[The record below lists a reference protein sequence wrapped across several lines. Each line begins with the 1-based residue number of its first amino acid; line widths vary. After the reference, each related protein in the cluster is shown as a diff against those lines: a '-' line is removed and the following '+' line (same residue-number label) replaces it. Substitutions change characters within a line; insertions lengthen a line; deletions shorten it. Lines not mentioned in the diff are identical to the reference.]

1 MWDVKKMRCKGETNE
16 IPRKMLKGS
25 LPFHKNFRI
34 TLSVSEEKIAEILIG
49 TAVNL

>member
-1 MWDVKKMRCKGETNE
+1 MQKKIRCRRETNE
-16 IPRKMLKGS
+16 IPRRMLKGS

-34 TLSVSEEKIAEILIG
+34 TLSVSVEKRAEILIG